1 MATAFSLISS
11 NTVGAG
17 GTGSITFSSIPATY
31 TDLMLLMSLRQDGAG
46 NNVRVAIN
54 GITTGY
60 TEMLLYGSG
69 SVAGSTT
76 ASTSYFNLIYTNGS
90 AETAN
95 NFGNLQIYIPNYR
108 ISAQKNLS
116 MDSVYENNST
126 GATVAQTGALWNNT
140 AAITSLVITPA
151 TTNWI
156 QHSTAYLYGI
166 KNS

>member
-1 MATAFSLISS
+1 MASAFTFIAS

-17 GTGSITFSSIPATY
+17 GVGSITFSSIPATY
-31 TDLMLLMSLRQDGAG
+31 TDLILLMSLRQDGAG
-46 NNVRVAIN
+46 SNVRVAIN
-54 GITTGY
+54 GTTSGY

-76 ASTSYFNLIYTNGS
+76 ASTSYFNLMYTNGS
-90 AETAN
+90 GETTGD
-95 NFGNLQIYIPNYR
+95 FGNLQIYIPNYR

-140 AAITSLVITPA
+140 AAITSIVITPG

-156 QHSTAYLYGI
+156 QHSTAYLYGVS
-166 KNS
+166 NA